1 MNHALVSYT
10 SHNIV
15 ILMAKGLVGLF
26 PCTARMLGI
35 HYCGVLLFCMQ
46 YTKQLLFCPYPYSGL
61 VEMLS
66 SSYPPSTPLW
76 LDLSSNI
83 GSLLVLGLLAK
94 LLREF
99 ETFVVSNG
107 NSSVVAWN

>member
-1 MNHALVSYT
+1 MNHAPVSYT

-15 ILMAKGLVGLF
+15 ILMAKGLVVLF

-35 HYCGVLLFCMQ
+35 HSYGVLLFCMW
-46 YTKQLLFCPYPYSGL
+46 YTKQLLFCPYPYYGL

-76 LDLSSNI
+76 IDLSSNI
-83 GSLLVLGLLAK
+83 GALPVEGMLAE